1 MNEKEQVLDSLI
13 KENTSKEID
22 TTTKELNQI
31 PKRQDLFDLKLGEE
45 LNDAEHSRR
54 NTELLNKRYSEIL
67 KFLFGI
73 GFYPILILLL
83 ILFFISDKH
92 LMDICDLNEYTI
104 LIANKLLQIFGI
116 IFMILLSF
124 PTAKGLRRLFK
135 GIIEYITRK
144 K

>member
-31 PKRQDLFDLKLGEE
+31 PKTQDLFDLKLGEE

-73 GFYPILILLL
+73 TK
-83 ILFFISDKH
+83 S
-92 LMDICDLNEYTI
+92 
-104 LIANKLLQIFGI
+104 
-116 IFMILLSF
+116 SF
-124 PTAKGLRRLFK
+124 A
-135 GIIEYITRK
+135 ITS
-144 K
+144 